1 MYNYLVQSIHHTE
14 PKVPRKED
22 RMNIAV
28 LNGSPKGE
36 TSVTMQ
42 YVRYISKE
50 FPQHRFTEF
59 PVAQRINTLEKDM
72 KAFNAIIQAVR
83 EADCVIWAF
92 PLYFLLVPSQYKRFI
107 ELVFE
112 RGAHQAFKGKP
123 AAVIT
128 TSIHFFDH
136 TAHTYMRAICEDLG
150 MRRVGAYSASMYDL
164 LRSVERRRF
173 REFAAI
179 ILEEAVRRPSLTLSV
194 PPRRPK
200 RAVRY
205 RPGPPK
211 SKVIAKG
218 KRVLILADAPESS
231 SNIAEMSRRLFDAFE
246 DHPRFFLL
254 QDIDVKGGCLGCIQ
268 CGWNNECVYGDTDA
282 HRAFYEEEIK
292 KADIIFFCAGIR
304 DRYFS
309 ARWKQFLDRSFYNNH
324 TPVLRGKQIA
334 FIISGPFSECDALR
348 EFVTCFPEFQ
358 MGNLAGLV
366 TDEIGTPKE
375 IDARIDELA
384 RRAVDLSERGYIA
397 PPTFPTVGGWKIFRD
412 EIDSWLRFPFAADH
426 RYYRSH
432 GLYDFPRRFSR
443 RRIVSGLMLLLSRIP
458 SVRNEIYKRRLKD
471 EMIKPFKSVLK
482 N

>member
-1 MYNYLVQSIHHTE
+1 
-14 PKVPRKED
+14 
-22 RMNIAV
+22 MNIAV

-42 YVRYISKE
+42 YIRYIGKE
-50 FPQHRFTEF
+50 FPRHRLAEF
-59 PVAQRINTLEKDM
+59 PVAQMIKTLEKDR
-72 KAFNAIIQAVR
+72 KAFNTIVQAVR

-112 RGAHQAFKGKP
+112 REAHQAFEGKP

-136 TAHTYMRAICEDLG
+136 TAHAYMRAICEDLG
-150 MRRVGAYSASMYDL
+150 MRRIGAYSASMYDL
-164 LRSVERRRF
+164 LRSAERRRF
-173 REFAAI
+173 RDFAAI
-179 ILEEAVRRPSLTLSV
+179 IFDEAVRPSLSTHIASL
-194 PPRRPK
+194 RRAG

-205 RPGPPK
+205 RPGAPK
-211 SKVIAKG
+211 IKVSTRG
-218 KRVLILADAPESS
+218 KRVLILTDAPEAS
-231 SNIAEMSRRLFDAFE
+231 SNIAKMSRRLFDAFE
-246 DHPRFFLL
+246 EHPRLFLL
-254 QDIDVKGGCLGCIQ
+254 QDIDIRGGCLGCIQ

-304 DRYFS
+304 DRFFT

-334 FIISGPFSECDALR
+334 FLVSGPFSECDALR

-358 MGNLAGLV
+358 KANLAGLV
-366 TDEIGTPKE
+366 TDEIDNPKE
-375 IDARIDELA
+375 IDACIDELA
-384 RRAVDLSERGYIA
+384 RRAVDLSDRGYIA

-426 RYYRSH
+426 RYYRTH
-432 GLYDFPRRFSR
+432 GLYDFPRRFSK
-443 RRIVSGLMLLLSRIP
+443 RRILSGIMLLLSRIP
-458 SVRNEIYKRRLKD
+458 SVRNEIYKKRLKH

-482 N
+482 D